1 MEFLE
6 MQRML
11 CSNPLTKIVEIYN
24 VSGSE
29 VLANCGG
36 VKSKSNPLL
45 KALIDVVPKWD
56 KMGLARGESGGK
68 CAHCVHVCTA

>member
-1 MEFLE
+1 
-6 MQRML
+6 
-11 CSNPLTKIVEIYN
+11 

-29 VLANCGG
+29 VLANGAG

-56 KMGLARGESGGK
+56 KGLSKQFVSG
-68 CAHCVHVCTA
+68 AFFE